1 MVESKSKE
9 PVDIVVEV
17 YHDKF
22 PEKSPFDDL
31 LFETDVS
38 LPLNTPS
45 ARLPSK
51 MTPDSASSAATQRTY
66 PMTRS
71 LTS

>member
-38 LPLNTPS
+38 LP
-45 ARLPSK
+45 
-51 MTPDSASSAATQRTY
+51 
-66 PMTRS
+66 S
-71 LTS
+71 LTLRLLGCQAR